1 MTPRVSVVIA
11 AYNAAWCIERAL
23 DSLVAQSRR
32 PDEVL
37 VCDDGSTDG
46 TAELVESRYSGFIRV
61 LRLPHRNASA
71 TRRVGLEEATGDW
84 LAFLDADDWWKPAK
98 LERQLAYLERHPEV
112 RYCGTD
118 GELVSAEGVIRESWL
133 SEYFTPLRDLHGDLM
148 LLLIERCFPL
158 LSSMM
163 VERHA
168 YHEVG
173 GLDPEIERAYDYD
186 LWLRCAARYPGA
198 ILAEPL
204 IYYFSHPG
212 SLSRNLEPRY
222 RDDLTVMRR
231 AAKGRYGRGRR
242 MQGIAAERAAALELD
257 LAITCFRSG
266 RWPEGRAHM
275 ARAALAGPL
284 RRRLVAVAGAVL
296 PGYAMPRLMRS
307 AWAKDVLRRNR
318 RQPRAL
324 APGEAT

>member
-23 DSLVAQSRR
+23 DGLVAQSRR

-46 TAELVESRYSGFIRV
+46 MADLVESRYSGFIRV

-71 TRRVGLEEATGDW
+71 TRRVGLEQATGDW
-84 LAFLDADDWWKPAK
+84 LAFLDADDWWKPVK

-148 LLLIERCFPL
+148 PLLIERCFPL

-168 YHEVG
+168 YHEIG

-231 AAKGRYGRGRR
+231 AAKGRYGRRPR
-242 MQGIAAERAAALELD
+242 VQSIAAERAAALELD
-257 LAITCFRSG
+257 LGITCFRSG
-266 RWPEGRAHM
+266 RWPEGRGHM
-275 ARAALAGPL
+275 ARAAMAGPL
-284 RRRLVAVAGAVL
+284 RRRLVAAASAVL
-296 PGYAMPRLMRS
+296 PGYAVPRLMRS

-318 RQPRAL
+318 RQPRTL